1 MTMTRKVINF
11 AHRGASGV
19 CPENTMAA
27 FRHALELGATGIE
40 TDVQRTQDGHL
51 VLIHDESLE
60 RTTGCPLDVKDIT
73 QEELNKLDAGS
84 WFDEKFR
91 GERVPMLDELLELA
105 QSSDTIINL
114 ELKNSVHLY
123 PGMEEEVIAAVKRFG
138 LEERVI
144 LSSFNHE
151 SLALCAQIAP
161 EIKTGALYIEIMVRP
176 SEYATQFGVTA
187 LHAYKQ
193 VVTPE
198 AVSEALALGVV
209 YHPWTVNEPEEMER
223 LLEAGVNGIITDYP
237 DRLAHILAV
246 HSS

>member
-1 MTMTRKVINF
+1 MTVTEKVINF

-19 CPENTMAA
+19 CPENTLAA

-40 TDVQRTQDGHL
+40 TDVQRTKDGRL

-60 RTTGCPLDVKDIT
+60 RTTGSPLDVRDIT
-73 QEELNKLDAGS
+73 LQELNTLDAGG
-84 WFDEKFR
+84 WFGEKFR
-91 GERVPMLDELLELA
+91 GERVPLLDELLELA
-105 QSSDTIINL
+105 QSSDTVINI
-114 ELKNSVHLY
+114 ELKNSIYRY

-151 SLALCAQIAP
+151 SLALCAQLAP
-161 EIKTGALYIEIMVRP
+161 ETRTGALYVEIMVRP
-176 SEYATQFGVTA
+176 LEYAAQFGVTA
-187 LHAYKQ
+187 LHAHKNA
-193 VVTPE
+193 VTPE
-198 AVSEALALGVV
+198 AVSEALAIGVV
-209 YHPWTVNEPEEMER
+209 YHPWTVNEPEEMKR
-223 LLEAGVNGIITDYP
+223 LLEAGVSGIITDYP